1 MVEVAEILTSAT
13 AGFIV
18 SAVIVLTQLA
28 KSYIAERYIPLF
40 GFVLGL
46 LFTLTIFGF
55 RVDVIIPAV
64 LIAGSA
70 LGLYDITKKSI
81 LGK

>member
-1 MVEVAEILTSAT
+1 MEIIEILTSST
-13 AGFIV
+13 AGFII

-28 KSYIAERYIPLF
+28 KSYVSERYIPLF
-40 GFVLGL
+40 GFAVGV

-64 LIAGSA
+64 LIAGSS
-70 LGLYDITKKSI
+70 LGLYDVAKKSV

>member
-1 MVEVAEILTSAT
+1 MTEIAEILTSAA

-18 SAVIVLTQLA
+18 SAVLVLTQLA
-28 KSYIAERYIPLF
+28 KSYIGERYIPLF
-40 GFVLGL
+40 GFLVGVILSFVLFGL
-46 LFTLTIFGF
+46 TLNT
-55 RVDVIIPAV
+55 IIPAI

-70 LGLYDITKKSI
+70 LGFYDIAKKSI

>member
-1 MVEVAEILTSAT
+1 MIEVTEILTSAT

-40 GFVLGL
+40 GFITGVI
-46 LFTLTIFGF
+46 FTLIVFGF
-55 RVDVIIPAV
+55 NVNVIIPAI
-64 LIAGSA
+64 LIGGSA
-70 LGLYDITKKSI
+70 LGIYDVSKKSI

>member
-18 SAVIVLTQLA
+18 SAVLVLTQLA
-28 KSYIAERYIPLF
+28 KNYVDTRFIPLF
-40 GFVLGL
+40 GFVVGLGL
-46 LFTLTIFGF
+46 SFGLFGVSVDTIL
-55 RVDVIIPAV
+55 PAI
-64 LIAGSA
+64 LISGSA

>member
-1 MVEVAEILTSAT
+1 MEIIEILTSAT
-13 AGFIV
+13 AGFII

-28 KSYIAERYIPLF
+28 KSYISERYIPLF
-40 GFVLGL
+40 GFITGVI
-46 LFTLTIFGF
+46 FTLIVFGF
-55 RVDVIIPAV
+55 NVNVIIPAI

-70 LGLYDITKKSI
+70 LGLYDVAKKSV

>member
-1 MVEVAEILTSAT
+1 MEIIEILTSST
-13 AGFIV
+13 AGFII

-40 GFVLGL
+40 GFFLGV
-46 LFTLTIFGF
+46 LFTLIIFGF
-55 RVDVIIPAV
+55 NVGVIIPSI
-64 LIAGSA
+64 LISGSA
-70 LGLYDITKKSI
+70 LGLYDVAKKSV

>member
-1 MVEVAEILTSAT
+1 MEIVEILTSAT

-28 KSYIAERYIPLF
+28 KSYVPERYIPLF
-40 GFVLGL
+40 GFVLGV

-64 LIAGSA
+64 LIAGSS
-70 LGLYDITKKSI
+70 LGLYDLAKKSV

>member
-1 MVEVAEILTSAT
+1 MEIVEILTSAT

-28 KSYIAERYIPLF
+28 KSYVSERYIPLF
-40 GFVLGL
+40 GFILGVI
-46 LFTLTIFGF
+46 LTFVIFGF
-55 RVDVIIPAV
+55 RINVIIPAILV
-64 LIAGSA
+64 AGSA
-70 LGLYDITKKSI
+70 LGLYDIAKKSV

>member
-1 MVEVAEILTSAT
+1 MEIIEILTSST
-13 AGFIV
+13 AGFII

-40 GFVLGL
+40 GFFLGV
-46 LFTLTIFGF
+46 LFTLIIFGF

-70 LGLYDITKKSI
+70 LGLYDVAKKSV